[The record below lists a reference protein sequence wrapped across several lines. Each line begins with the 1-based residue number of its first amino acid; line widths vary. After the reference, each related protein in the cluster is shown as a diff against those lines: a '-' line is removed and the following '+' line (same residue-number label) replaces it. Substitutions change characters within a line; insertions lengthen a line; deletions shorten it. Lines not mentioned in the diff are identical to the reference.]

1 MNRRK
6 FLLTALALAAAM
18 GLAVIAL
25 LAGRPEAVRTIEVAP
40 QATER
45 VLAVV
50 GRVRPTDLVE
60 VLPVN
65 PGQVV
70 RLLRDEGDQV
80 AAGEPLAVIKSTVE
94 RAQTEAELARAAA
107 ARARALEAQQALSR
121 TTQLFERGFAS
132 RAALDQARAAS
143 RAAEAEANAAAATAK
158 ASEARTQESIVTAPM
173 AGLVLSR
180 PIDNGQVVTT
190 TTTLFEL
197 GSLTGIEIEAEVDE
211 AYAGQVRP
219 GMAARV
225 SASGSREVHPAVVS
239 EVSPKVDA
247 STGGRLVRLTLQPI
261 PGLVPGRSIDVTIVV
276 APARKLIVV
285 PRQAVADA
293 TVQPKIYVVDAYD
306 VVEARPV
313 RIADWPSINAI
324 VEAGLSGGER
334 IVLDPAQTQPG
345 ARVRPLA
352 AAR

>member
-1 MNRRK
+1 MNSRK
-6 FLLTALALAAAM
+6 SMLIALVLAVALALAVFGVLAA
-18 GLAVIAL
+18 
-25 LAGRPEAVRTIEVAP
+25 RPDAVRSALVTP
-40 QATER
+40 QDTER

-50 GRVRPTDLVE
+50 GRVRPAERVDVRPL
-60 VLPVN
+60 N

-80 AAGEPLAVIKSTVE
+80 SAGEPLAAIKSTVE

-107 ARARALEAQQALSR
+107 ARARSQEARQALSR
-121 TTQLFERGFAS
+121 TSQLFDRGFAS

-143 RAAEAEANAAAATAK
+143 RAAEAEANAAAAAAR
-158 ASEARTQESIVTAPM
+158 ASEERTRESLVTAPM
-173 AGLVLSR
+173 AGVVLSR

-211 AYAGQVRP
+211 SYAGQVRP

-225 SASGSREVHPAVVS
+225 SASGSREVHSAVVS

-247 STGGRLVRLTLQPI
+247 STGGRLVRLTLQAI

-285 PRQAVADA
+285 PREAIADA
-293 TVQPKIYVVDAYD
+293 TVQPKVYVIGADD
-306 VVEARPV
+306 VVEARQV

-334 IVLDPAQTQPG
+334 IVLDPAQTRPG
-345 ARVRPLA
+345 VRVRALE